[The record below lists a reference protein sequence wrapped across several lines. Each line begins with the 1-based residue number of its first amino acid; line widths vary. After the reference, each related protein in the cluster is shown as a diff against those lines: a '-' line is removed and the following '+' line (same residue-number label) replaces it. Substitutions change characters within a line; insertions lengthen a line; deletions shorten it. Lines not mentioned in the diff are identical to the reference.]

1 MSLSAALLK
10 LKDSVKE
17 LVVAVTENGTRHIG
31 LTDKDQTEVV
41 EWVEKAGQSDIANLA
56 SVQVCAHT
64 RIRVLWFFVG

>member
-1 MSLSAALLK
+1 MSFSAALSK
-10 LKDSVKE
+10 LNDSVKQ

-41 EWVEKAGQSDIANLA
+41 EWVEKAGQSDIASSA
-56 SVQVCAHT
+56 SIQVCTKT